1 MENTPVGVEPEYV
14 SSTQAGERNWYVIR
28 VKPQH
33 ERTVSYALARKDFD
47 CYVPLYT
54 AKRRWADSL
63 KELDLPLFPGY
74 VFCRMNHAHAAEILR
89 MPAVYQ
95 LVGEGNW
102 PAFIEEPELHRIQR
116 IEKAGLPI
124 SPWPY
129 LKKGQQVRVA
139 SGPLAGL
146 DGVLATT
153 PSTWHVVV
161 NVQLLQRGVA
171 VAVNQRDL
179 ITLASAA
186 SA

>member
-1 MENTPVGVEPEYV
+1 MENTPLSVEPEYGP
-14 SSTQAGERNWYVIR
+14 STQGTERNWYVIR

-47 CYVPLYT
+47 CYVPLYK
-54 AKRRWADSL
+54 AMRRWADSL
-63 KELDLPLFPGY
+63 KELELPLFPGY
-74 VFCRMNHAHAAEILR
+74 VFCKMNPGHAPEILR

-95 LVGEGNW
+95 LVGQGSW

-129 LKKGQQVRVA
+129 LKKGEQVRVA

-146 DGVLATT
+146 DGMLATT
-153 PSTWHVVV
+153 PNTWHVVV

-171 VAVNQRDL
+171 VAVNQRDF